1 MGDVLPQV
9 KLHQMWH
16 VGYKYPLNIYSIG
29 VCAPELIHTHV
40 HTHFMSGP
48 PLHPQAISP
57 RINTINLHSS
67 VWALSQQS
75 VSPHVNTSKT
85 IKTLCI
91 SPSLPYLAI
100 GRSLPSLIP
109 ADTRCIK
116 RTDEEKQNK
125 HNGDNVFLLLLVSPS
140 DKCWAHSV
148 ASWHACLR
156 QPY

>member
-1 MGDVLPQV
+1 MGDILPRV
-9 KLHQMWH
+9 KLYQMWH
-16 VGYKYPLNIYSIG
+16 VRYKYPQNIG
-29 VCAPELIHTHV
+29 VCVHQCICTHTYT
-40 HTHFMSGP
+40 HTYFMVGP
-48 PLHPQAISP
+48 PAHPQAISP
-57 RINTINLHSS
+57 RINTISLHRN
-67 VWALSQQS
+67 VWALSQQP

-85 IKTLCI
+85 IRTLCI

-116 RTDEEKQNK
+116 RTEEEKQNK
-125 HNGDNVFLLLLVSPS
+125 HNGDNVFSLLLVSPS